1 MEAQM
6 ADAVDYPTAEVVTAV
21 LTASRVLVAVSA
33 RSLAEVEDK
42 LTLAQFRVLVVL
54 ENRRRINLNGLADAL
69 GVTAS
74 TALRTVDRLVAS
86 RLAERRE
93 NPNNR
98 REVLLSVTATGA
110 KLVEDVTARRSGEI
124 AEILARMSARKRTDL
139 VAAFRSF
146 AEAADEPTPEP
157 RELAMLG
164 W

>member
-1 MEAQM
+1 MTD
-6 ADAVDYPTAEVVTAV
+6 ADDHPTADVVTAV

-33 RSLAEVEDK
+33 RSLAEVEDR

-54 ENRRRINLNGLADAL
+54 ENRRRVNLNGLAEAL

-86 RLAERRE
+86 GLAERRE
-93 NPNNR
+93 NPDNR
-98 REVLLSVTATGA
+98 REVLLSVTPTGA
-110 KLVEDVTARRSGEI
+110 QVVADVTARRSGEI
-124 AEILARMSARKRTDL
+124 AQILARMSARKRTEL
-139 VAAFRSF
+139 VSAFRSF
-146 AEAADEPTPEP
+146 AQAADEPTPEP